1 MNCAADLSST
11 SSQTVSSP
19 GPSATA
25 VRSDGIEA
33 RNRLLDAAL
42 RLFADQSFAKT
53 SIREIAQAAQVNVAA
68 ISYYFGD
75 KEGLYRAVFDD
86 PRTNP
91 NLDPADLNPAVLD
104 LPGTLHCLFSGFV
117 APLQAGEAAA
127 QCMKL
132 HFRELLEPTG
142 MWQAEI
148 EQRIKPAHA
157 ALVQALC
164 RHLNIADADDDVHRL
179 AFGISGLG
187 IMLHVGVDVMQAIRP
202 QVIASPSALDAYQ
215 ARLVDYGLAM
225 VEDEKRRR
233 QGASAGL
240 QA

>member
-1 MNCAADLSST
+1 MSVLPPPPKKAI
-11 SSQTVSSP
+11 
-19 GPSATA
+19 
-25 VRSDGIEA
+25 RSDGVEA

-42 RLFADQSFAKT
+42 ALFAEHGFSKT
-53 SIREIAQAAQVNVAA
+53 STRQIAQAAQVNVAS

-75 KEGLYRAVFDD
+75 KAGLYSAVYDD

-91 NLDPADLNPAVLD
+91 IIDPADLNPATMD
-104 LPGTLHCLFSGFV
+104 LRSTLHFLFLGFV
-117 APLQAGEAAA
+117 APLKAGQAAA

-132 HFRELLEPTG
+132 HYREMVEPTG
-142 MWQAEI
+142 MWRAEI

-164 RHLNIADADDDVHRL
+164 RHLNLEQADDDVHRL

-187 IMLHVGVDVMQAIRP
+187 IMLHVGVDVMQSIRP
-202 QVIASPSALDAYQ
+202 QVIATPVALDAYQ
-215 ARLVDYGLAM
+215 TRLVDYAVAM

-233 QGASAGL
+233 HAATSGPAA
-240 QA
+240 

>member
-1 MNCAADLSST
+1 MSLVPDHPIAA
-11 SSQTVSSP
+11 
-19 GPSATA
+19 ATQPQPKA
-25 VRSDGIEA
+25 MRSDGIEA

-42 RLFADQSFAKT
+42 ALFAEQGFAKT
-53 SIREIAQAAQVNVAA
+53 STREIAQAAQVNVAS

-75 KEGLYRAVFDD
+75 KEGLYRAVFED

-91 NLDPADLNPAVLD
+91 NLDPTDLNPATMD
-104 LPGTLHCLFSGFV
+104 LRATLHFLFTGFV

-132 HFRELLEPTG
+132 HFREMVEPTG

-148 EQRIKPAHA
+148 EQRIKPAHT

-164 RHLNIADADDDVHRL
+164 RHLNLAEADDDLHRL

-187 IMLHVGVDVMQAIRP
+187 IMLHVGVDVMQSIRP
-202 QVIASPSALDAYQ
+202 QVIESSSALDAYH
-215 ARLVDYGLAM
+215 ARLVDYGVAM
-225 VEDEKRRR
+225 VKDEKRRR
-233 QGASAGL
+233 LAASGGHAD
-240 QA
+240 